1 MARKRRASEGL
12 GEKTRGDYQGNA
24 AWDEMVKETAVATAL
39 GGARRARKRFVGVRQ
54 RPSGRWVAEIKD
66 TIQKIR
72 VWLGTFDTAEEAAR
86 AYDEAACLL
95 RGANTRTNFWPCSS
109 SSSSTPALPSKITN
123 LLINRL
129 KARNNSLAAVAGGGG
144 GGSSS
149 YDSSEPVENH
159 DQDKQAEEFREE
171 TAYFSDSQYMEYL
184 RDPEDL
190 ITDNLCCSDSL
201 KILSHSSR
209 ILPTGATFEGS
220 DKHMSVFLRSPS
232 SIVDNSMISHMSEIT
247 MSTNTSEACLAENDY
262 SVIQPVKSDENS
274 SGGEINNIV
283 EEDGEEEIEE
293 ENNTDIGD
301 VEVEPIDFQ
310 FVDEIGS
317 SFYYSPFEINSSET
331 TEEGM
336 VYGGESSMLTE
347 AMRRMNYERKF
358 SASLYAFNG
367 ITECLKLKLKSGGV
381 MQRERS
387 EQLSRLRNAC
397 KRNHEEG
404 EKKIHEEGISTETGE
419 KKDTE
424 YSSQS
429 SSSSTI
435 SQSSQET
442 TYDSELSLW
451 SSIDL
456 PPICAFFT

>member
-24 AWDEMVKETAVATAL
+24 AWDEMVKETAVANATAL

-129 KARNNSLAAVAGGGG
+129 KARNNSLAAVAGGG
-144 GGSSS
+144 SSS
-149 YDSSEPVENH
+149 SDSSEPVENH

-184 RDPEDL
+184 KDPEDL
-190 ITDNLCCSDSL
+190 ITDNLCCS
-201 KILSHSSR
+201 
-209 ILPTGATFEGS
+209 TWNTFDGS
-220 DKHMSVFLRSPS
+220 DTHTSVFLNSPIN
-232 SIVDNSMISHMSEIT
+232 IVDNSMISNMSEIT

-262 SVIQPVKSDENS
+262 NVIQPVKSDENS

-283 EEDGEEEIEE
+283 EEDGEEEIEQ
-293 ENNTDIGD
+293 ENSTDIGD

-317 SFYYSPFEINSSET
+317 SFYYSPFGINSSET
-331 TEEGM
+331 MEEGM
-336 VYGGESSMLTE
+336 VYGDESSMLTE

-397 KRNHEEG
+397 KRNHKEE

>member
-1 MARKRRASEGL
+1 MTRKRRASEAL
-12 GEKTRGDYQGNA
+12 GENIRDNDQGNV
-24 AWDEMVKETAVATAL
+24 AWDEMVKETAVAAAL

-129 KARNNSLAAVAGGGG
+129 KARNNSLAAAAAAAAAASSSS
-144 GGSSS
+144 SSS
-149 YDSSEPVENH
+149 YSSEPVEIH
-159 DQDKQAEEFREE
+159 DQDKQGEEFKEE
-171 TAYFSDSQYMEYL
+171 EAYFSDLQYMEYL
-184 RDPEDL
+184 KDPEDL
-190 ITDNLCCSDSL
+190 ITEN
-201 KILSHSSR
+201 
-209 ILPTGATFEGS
+209 
-220 DKHMSVFLRSPS
+220 
-232 SIVDNSMISHMSEIT
+232 NMISNMSAINV
-247 MSTNTSEACLAENDY
+247 SNFTNTSEACLAVNDY

-274 SGGEINNIV
+274 IAGEINNSV
-283 EEDGEEEIEE
+283 KVDSEEEIEE
-293 ENNTDIGD
+293 ENNTDIG
-301 VEVEPIDFQ
+301 EVEPIDFQ

-317 SFYYSPFEINSSET
+317 SCYYSPFEEINSSEIM
-331 TEEGM
+331 EEGM
-336 VYGGESSMLTE
+336 IYGDESSMLSE

-367 ITECLKLKLKSGGV
+367 ITECLKLKLKSGRGV

-387 EQLSRLRNAC
+387 EQLSRLINAC
-397 KRNHEEG
+397 KRNRNNEEEE
-404 EKKIHEEGISTETGE
+404 EKKI
-419 KKDTE
+419 KDGE
-424 YSSQS
+424 YSSES
-429 SSSSTI
+429 SSETGPSSSSPETGSSSSTI
-435 SQSSQET
+435 SEET

-451 SSIDL
+451 NSIDL